1 MADMKD
7 WGVTA
12 SDNNVASPDGAQT
25 GWVGADAGPWARESM
40 ASVARWHADPSWV
53 NFMRYGLTP
62 TGNKTVS
69 RSGDLQVEIVATGSW
84 ATATTDVFNPGRL
97 IRLKE
102 TGGDY
107 HYGFIT
113 GSSIASTVLTID
125 LAMMGEAIIPNPTT
139 FDTNGVEFYI
149 GYDTVDTTTA
159 GPRNIQALS
168 AMSFGGGGSSAERD
182 AKFPSVLSMP
192 QGILWVNLDTGHLE
206 MVVGPAGTRAWT
218 AITPLYSAWA
228 DFGRTLQISGV
239 SESKITIDSGGVDQ
253 PSSVS
258 LRENATLRSRYLYD
272 AANDRSIL
280 EGGDTSGTAGRIY
293 IYDSDGKAY
302 YQGYSGGTPGTL
314 LNMTPGEIDAGS
326 VGGVDAVVQNAM
338 PRARTGTGGL
348 IVGAYA
354 TWTLI
359 HSAALPAAVEALLED
374 SGWDELEFVVD
385 VVFSSLFGATPS
397 SGGTWTFNLF
407 LGDDLHITPPA
418 DLSTGE
424 VMQFSHVHA
433 GVNPIVYRETSNVF
447 NADLSGNINSFAI
460 ALSISGVGNPQDVTW
475 EDNDGGNNYSA
486 ISFGRGYR
494 VVT

>member
-40 ASVARWHADPSWV
+40 AAVARWHADPSWV

-69 RSGDLQVEIVATGSW
+69 RSGDLQVEIAATGSW
-84 ATATTDVFNPGRL
+84 ASATTDVFSPGRL

-113 GSSIASTVLTID
+113 ASSIATTVLTVD
-125 LAMMGEAIIPNPTT
+125 LAMLGEAIIPNPTT

-159 GPRNIQALS
+159 GPRILQALS
-168 AMSFGGGGSSAERD
+168 AMSFGGSGTETERNT
-182 AKFPSVLSMP
+182 KFPSAANMP
-192 QGILWVNLDTGHLE
+192 QGILWANDTSGHLE
-206 MVVGPAGTRAWT
+206 MIAGSAGSRAW
-218 AITPLYSAWA
+218 ITIAPLYSIW
-228 DFGRTLQISGV
+228 S
-239 SESKITIDSGGVDQ
+239 DSGGDLTLISSAQSKVTINSATSN
-253 PSSVS
+253 PSAVILQENSVVK
-258 LRENATLRSRYLYD
+258 SRYLYEP
-272 AANDRSIL
+272 AAGRSVF
-280 EGGDTSGTAGRIY
+280 EGGDTTGTAGRVY

-302 YQGYSGGTPGTL
+302 YQAYSGGTPGTL
-314 LNMTPGEIDAGS
+314 QNMTPGEIDAGS

-348 IVGAYA
+348 IVGAYT
-354 TWTLI
+354 TWELI
-359 HSAALPAAVEALLED
+359 HSGALPAAIEALLED
-374 SGWDELEFVVD
+374 SGWDEMEMIVD
-385 VVFSSLFGATPS
+385 VVFSSVFGGSPS
-397 SGGTWTFNLF
+397 SGGLWTFNLF
-407 LGDDLHITPPA
+407 LGDDLHITPPG

-424 VMQFSHVHA
+424 VYQFSHTHA
-433 GVNPIVYRETSNVF
+433 GVNPIVYRETANIF

-460 ALSISGVGNPQDVTW
+460 ALSISAVGNPQDVTW
-475 EDNDGGNNYSA
+475 ENNDGGNNYSA